1 MPKKITQEEF
11 IEKLKEKYSDTYD
24 YSKVNYLGNRIK
36 VCLICRKH
44 GEFWK
49 RPDDLL
55 AEGFHGCQKCSHEER
70 AEKSAMLTGEFIEKA
85 RKKHGDKYDYSKV
98 EYVNSVKKV
107 CIICPE
113 HGEFWQT
120 PNSHL
125 NGRGCPE
132 CFKKR
137 QSIITSERNA
147 LSQEDFIE
155 KAQAVHGDKYDY
167 SLVDYKDSRT
177 KIRIV
182 CPKHGE
188 FKQEANN
195 HLQGHGCPKCAA
207 EKISEQN
214 TRTTQDFIRL
224 ANELHNN
231 RYDYSKV
238 EYLKAKKKVCII
250 CPEHGEF
257 WQTPDSHLRGAGCP
271 KCNKSHLQ
279 RSVADFLSKIGIEF
293 EEEKTFDWLVKVRK
307 MPLDFYLP
315 GYNIAIECQGEQ
327 HFKKYRFEKDDAEL
341 TKRQNNDA
349 FKRNLCEEHHIK
361 IIYVNYNDNIEMV
374 LDNLQR

>member
-1 MPKKITQEEF
+1 MLTEEF
-11 IEKLKEKYSDTYD
+11 IEKAK
-24 YSKVNYLGNRIK
+24 
-36 VCLICRKH
+36 
-44 GEFWK
+44 
-49 RPDDLL
+49 
-55 AEGFHGCQKCSHEER
+55 
-70 AEKSAMLTGEFIEKA
+70 
-85 RKKHGDKYDYSKV
+85 KKHGNKYDYSAV
-98 EYVNSVKKV
+98 EYVNNAKRI

-125 NGRGCPE
+125 SGRGCPE

-137 QSIITSERNA
+137 QSVITAERNA
-147 LSQEDFIE
+147 LTQEDFLE
-155 KAQAVHGDKYDY
+155 RAREAHGNKYDY
-167 SLVDYKDSRT
+167 SLVEYQDSHS
-177 KIRIV
+177 KVRII

-214 TRTTQDFIRL
+214 THTTQDFIRL

-279 RSVADFLSKIGIEF
+279 RSVADFLTKIGIVF

-315 GYNIAIECQGEQ
+315 GRNVAIECQGEQ
-327 HFKKYRFEKDDAEL
+327 HFKKYRFEKDDTEL
-341 TKRQNNDA
+341 TKRQNNDT
-349 FKRNLCEEHHIK
+349 FKRNLCEEHNVK
-361 IIYVNYNDNIEMV
+361 IIYVNYNDKIETV
-374 LDNLQR
+374 LGDLVK